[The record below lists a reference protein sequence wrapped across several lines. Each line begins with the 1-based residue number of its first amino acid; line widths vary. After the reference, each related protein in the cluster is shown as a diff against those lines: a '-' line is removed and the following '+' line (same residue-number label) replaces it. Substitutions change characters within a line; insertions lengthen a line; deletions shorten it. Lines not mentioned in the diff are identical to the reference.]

1 MTFGPRPPDGFAP
14 PVLLRAGAGAL
25 LDAPPAIHPGIT
37 SLL

>member
-14 PVLLRAGAGAL
+14 PVLRAGAGAL
-25 LDAPPAIHPGIT
+25 LDAPPAIHPGTT